1 MAAPQAPESGSVLG
15 GDFTI
20 VRPLSSGGMGA
31 VFVAEQASTGKLR
44 AIKLMH
50 KELVADPKQ
59 RERFEQEAR
68 VGARIPS
75 DHVVQVIAAG
85 IDPATGA
92 PWMAM
97 ELLEGQDLAGHLE
110 ARGTLPAGEVLTIFE
125 QLCHALGAAHK
136 AGIVHRDVKPE
147 NIFLA
152 KTRSAA
158 GEVSVKVLD
167 FGIAKVV
174 AESKTAVT
182 AAIGTPLWM
191 APEQSDPRAPITPA
205 ADVWSLGLIAFAA
218 LTGVSY
224 WKAASDPHAAMTAL
238 MREILFEPIQP
249 ASARAAELGRSG
261 LLPGGFDA
269 WFARCMRREPTARF
283 ATATEAFEA
292 LPAGLSGAPL
302 EPTGPLA
309 NPAVSGLAD
318 LPTDAYIASM
328 QGSTTAAPV
337 TSTPAAGAG
346 TNPSGDPANK
356 IAMDVTMPAPSA
368 GPSGRPRRAAAL
380 GGIAVALLAIAGGAI
395 FFSTRPPAPSAD
407 STGIGVDDTRTADG
421 SPKSEALKA
430 ADSPGPQKTEPAA
443 PIGERSP
450 LTSSRANPAETAGGK
465 APKGSGAAQSASAG
479 ATPATAPRPF
489 DHAAAARSVQ
499 QSSGNAKVHCRGKDG
514 PKAIPATIY
523 FTPAGTVHRVA
534 MDPMIA
540 SKPSAL
546 CASMVLGMA
555 RVPAFDGGIQSYPA
569 VVVIE

>member
-44 AIKLMH
+44 AVKLMH

-97 ELLEGQDLAGHLE
+97 ELLEGEDLAGHLE
-110 ARGTLPAGEVLTIFE
+110 ARGALPAGEVLAIFE
-125 QLCHALGAAHK
+125 QLCHALGAAHR

-218 LTGVSY
+218 LTGVPY

-238 MREILFEPIQP
+238 MREILFDPIQP
-249 ASARAAELGRSG
+249 PSARAAELGRSG

-269 WFARCMRREPTARF
+269 WFARCMRREPTERF
-283 ATATEAFEA
+283 ATAAEAFGA
-292 LPAGLSGAPL
+292 LPAGLSGPPIEAP
-302 EPTGPLA
+302 GPLTT
-309 NPAVSGLAD
+309 PAVSGLAD
-318 LPTDAYIASM
+318 LPTDAYLASM
-328 QGSTTAAPV
+328 QGSTTGVPV
-337 TSTPAAGAG
+337 THTPAAG
-346 TNPSGDPANK
+346 TNPSGDPGNK
-356 IAMDVTMPAPSA
+356 IAMDRTMPAPSA
-368 GPSGRPRRAAAL
+368 APPARPRRAAAL
-380 GGIAVALLAIAGGAI
+380 AGIAVALLSIAGGAI
-395 FFSTRPPAPSAD
+395 FFLTQNASAPGGDSAD
-407 STGIGVDDTRTADG
+407 IGVDVKRTTG
-421 SPKSEALKA
+421 TPPKPEALA
-430 ADSPGPQKTEPAA
+430 AVESPGAQKTEPAA
-443 PIGERSP
+443 PTPIGERSP
-450 LTSSRANPAETAGGK
+450 STSSRADPPETTGAR
-465 APKGSGAAQSASAG
+465 APKAAGG

-499 QSSGNAKVHCRGKDG
+499 QVSGNAKVHCRGKDG

-523 FTPAGTVHRVA
+523 FNPAGTVQRVT
-534 MDPMIA
+534 MDPMIS

-546 CASMVLGMA
+546 CAGMVLGTA
-555 RVPAFDGGIQSYPA
+555 RVPAFDGGVQSYPA

>member
-1 MAAPQAPESGSVLG
+1 MKAPQAPENGSVLG

-85 IDPATGA
+85 VDPATGA

-97 ELLEGQDLAGHLE
+97 ELLEGEDLAGHLE
-110 ARGTLPAGEVLTIFE
+110 SRGALPAREVLTIFE

-152 KTRSAA
+152 KMRSAA

-218 LTGVSY
+218 LTGVPY
-224 WKAASDPHAAMTAL
+224 WRAASDPHAAMTAL
-238 MREILFEPIQP
+238 MREILFDPIQP
-249 ASARAAELGRSG
+249 ASARAAELGRPG

-269 WFARCMRREPTARF
+269 WFARCMRREPSQRF
-283 ATATEAFEA
+283 ATAAEVFEA
-292 LPAGLSGAPL
+292 LPDALSGAPIEVAAPIAGAAL
-302 EPTGPLA
+302 SALA
-309 NPAVSGLAD
+309 E
-318 LPTDAYIASM
+318 LPTDAYLASM
-328 QGSTTAAPV
+328 QGSTTGTPV
-337 TSTPAAGAG
+337 TSSPAAAAG
-346 TNPSGDPANK
+346 TNPSGDAANK
-356 IAMDVTMPAPSA
+356 IAMAETMPAPLAEPRGKPRRVAALAGVAVVLLSITGGAVFFSVQKLAVSSGDSA
-368 GPSGRPRRAAAL
+368 GVGAGSARIVEPPPGPE
-380 GGIAVALLAIAGGAI
+380 AIKPAETSI
-395 FFSTRPPAPSAD
+395 PEEVKNDPPAPVAPAHSTSA
-407 STGIGVDDTRTADG
+407 RPAADPA
-421 SPKSEALKA
+421 SPKSLKA
-430 ADSPGPQKTEPAA
+430 SVPV
-443 PIGERSP
+443 
-450 LTSSRANPAETAGGK
+450 
-465 APKGSGAAQSASAG
+465 QSASAV
-479 ATPATAPRPF
+479 AATAPRPF

-499 QSSGNAKVHCRGKDG
+499 QAAGNAKFHCRGKDG
-514 PKAIPATIY
+514 PKVVSMTLY
-523 FTPAGTVHRVA
+523 FNPTGTVQRA
-534 MDPMIA
+534 MMDPMIA
-540 SKPSAL
+540 GKASAL
-546 CASMVLGMA
+546 CASMVMNTA
-555 RVPAFDGGIQSYPA
+555 TVPPFDGNLQPFPA
-569 VVVIE
+569 VVAID

>member
-85 IDPATGA
+85 VDPATGA

-97 ELLEGQDLAGHLE
+97 ELLEGEDLAGHLQT
-110 ARGTLPAGEVLTIFE
+110 RGTLPAAEVLTIFE

-205 ADVWSLGLIAFAA
+205 ADVWSLGLLAFAA

-269 WFARCMRREPTARF
+269 WFARCMRREPTQRF
-283 ATATEAFEA
+283 ATAGEAFEA
-292 LPAGLSGAPL
+292 LPAGLSGAPM
-302 EPTGPLA
+302 EPAWPLA
-309 NPAVSGLAD
+309 TPAVSGLAD

-328 QGSTTAAPV
+328 HGSTTAAPV
-337 TSTPAAGAG
+337 TSRPAAG
-346 TNPSGDPANK
+346 TNPSGDPANR
-356 IAMDVTMPAPSA
+356 IAIDGTMPAPSA
-368 GPSGRPRRAAAL
+368 EPSGRRDPGDRASPVRPR
-380 GGIAVALLAIAGGAI
+380 GGRQI
-395 FFSTRPPAPSAD
+395 
-407 STGIGVDDTRTADG
+407 
-421 SPKSEALKA
+421 
-430 ADSPGPQKTEPAA
+430 
-443 PIGERSP
+443 
-450 LTSSRANPAETAGGK
+450 
-465 APKGSGAAQSASAG
+465 GAAEG
-479 ATPATAPRPF
+479 RK
-489 DHAAAARSVQ
+489 RE
-499 QSSGNAKVHCRGKDG
+499 SSLQGEGW
-514 PKAIPATIY
+514 P
-523 FTPAGTVHRVA
+523 
-534 MDPMIA
+534 
-540 SKPSAL
+540 
-546 CASMVLGMA
+546 
-555 RVPAFDGGIQSYPA
+555 
-569 VVVIE
+569 